1 MRLAIRAWGI
11 FGAMLAQALV
21 PIAVVVLA
29 ALPAQFAIAQ
39 APLKPQPYRVGF
51 LTPQSQPAREEVF
64 RAELRR
70 LGYTDGQG
78 LAVEYRSADGR
89 FDRLPALAAE
99 LAALKVDVIVTVVT
113 QASLA
118 AKKATSTIP
127 IVMVAVGDPVG
138 SGLVKSLARPG
149 GNVTGV
155 AATPAVGKQLELVRE
170 LRPKASRVGIL
181 WNPANLVYQR
191 QALAEAKEAAA
202 ALKMRLQIVEARR
215 PEDFDR
221 AFATIAGQRVDALL
235 VMGDPVFTA
244 HSAQLAELGVKHR
257 LATVS
262 MTRESAERGFLVTYG
277 PSFAEAHRLAGG
289 YVDRIL
295 KGARPAELPVEQ
307 TTKYDLVINAR
318 TARALGLTVPAAL
331 VSRAD
336 QVIP

>member
-1 MRLAIRAWGI
+1 
-11 FGAMLAQALV
+11 
-21 PIAVVVLA
+21 
-29 ALPAQFAIAQ
+29 
-39 APLKPQPYRVGF
+39 
-51 LTPQSQPAREEVF
+51 
-64 RAELRR
+64 
-70 LGYTDGQG
+70 
-78 LAVEYRSADGR
+78 
-89 FDRLPALAAE
+89 
-99 LAALKVDVIVTVVT
+99 
-113 QASLA
+113 
-118 AKKATSTIP
+118 
-127 IVMVAVGDPVG
+127 MVAVGDPVG